1 MALSD
6 LSLALARALE
16 LVNKAT
22 KEDRSSSVQD
32 AIYDEEVKL
41 FGKMVSIRMNN
52 KLEETMVGYARNLS
66 TSRDLVE
73 RSRQKALEA
82 ITSMVPLARNS
93 DRIRSVLSQAIANA
107 RVNERS
113 VSIQRGLE
121 RAQKLLIE

>member
-16 LVNKAT
+16 LVNSAT

-66 TSRDLVE
+66 TSRNLVE

>member
-52 KLEETMVGYARNLS
+52 KLEETMVGYAKNLS